1 MDLGN
6 ILPILFGIIAAI
18 GVPLALR
25 SRKKS
30 GPKKVEE
37 LYHHLEGIGVKAS
50 VPEQGSNQEKVGQ
63 RRFGTQKPLGTISV
77 TGRNIDSINVH
88 GVASQYGVHYF
99 LDYLVRISSFTGR
112 VEKKKTKMIKKKTSA
127 LRGKVIDVEWRG
139 DDSLARKLNF
149 DYQLKDQ
156 LLRADL
162 NAFKGSIV
170 IYPELK
176 YEYARI
182 RTYYFLPTHDL
193 FEATDIIAK
202 HLKSEW

>member
-30 GPKKVEE
+30 GPRKVEE
-37 LYHHLEGIGVKAS
+37 FNQHLHGIGVKAS
-50 VPEQGSNQEKVGQ
+50 LLEKGTTQENVGQ
-63 RRFGTQKPLGTISV
+63 KRFGTQKPLGTISV
-77 TGRNIDSINVH
+77 TGKNIDSINVH

-99 LDYLVRISSFTGR
+99 LDYLVRISNFIGK
-112 VEKKKTKMIKKKTSA
+112 VDKKRTKLIKKKTSV

-149 DYQLKDQ
+149 DYQLKDR
-156 LLRADL
+156 LLQADL
-162 NAFKGSIV
+162 NAFKGGIL
-170 IYPELK
+170 IYHELK
-176 YEYARI
+176 HEYARI

-193 FEATDIIAK
+193 FEAIDIIAK
-202 HLKSEW
+202 HIKSEW